1 VDSMSEDI
9 RAVQEE
15 IVEDFSVF
23 DDWMDRYKFLIDIG
37 RSMPPYPEDLKIDE
51 WRVKGCIN
59 RAWLHGEARNGKV
72 YYQASSESEIVA
84 GLIAL
89 LLKVY
94 SGRTPREIV
103 DNPPDFL
110 QRIGVW
116 ENITSNRINGLN
128 GMIALIQNVAKSEL
142 KAA

>member
-1 VDSMSEDI
+1 MEQLADI
-9 RAVQEE
+9 KAVQEE
-15 IVEDFSVF
+15 IVEDFGLF
-23 DDWMDRYKFLIDIG
+23 DDWMDRYRFLIDLG
-37 RSMPPYPEDLKIDE
+37 RALPPYPDDLRIDE

-59 RAWLHGEARNGKV
+59 RAWLHGAARDGRV

-94 SGRTPREIV
+94 SGRTPREIL

-110 QRIGVW
+110 DRIGVW
-116 ENITSNRINGLN
+116 ENITSNRINGLK
-128 GMIALIQNVAKSEL
+128 GMIGLIQGVAAR
-142 KAA
+142 AAG

>member
-1 VDSMSEDI
+1 MSESIKDI
-9 RAVQEE
+9 QEE
-15 IVEDFSVF
+15 IVADFGVF
-23 DDWMDRYKFLIDIG
+23 DDWMDRYRFLIDLG
-37 RSMPPYPEDLKIDE
+37 RALPPYPEHLRTDE

-59 RAWLHGEARNGKV
+59 RAWLHGEARDGRV

-128 GMIALIQNVAKSEL
+128 GMIALIRGVAEAEL

>member
-1 VDSMSEDI
+1 MSDDI
-9 RAVQEE
+9 RTVQEE
-15 IVEDFSVF
+15 IVGDFSVF

-37 RSMPPYPEDLKIDE
+37 RSMPPYPELLKTDE

-59 RAWLHGEARNGKV
+59 RAWLHGEARDGRV
-72 YYQASSESEIVA
+72 YFQASSESEIVA

-89 LLKVY
+89 LIKVY

-128 GMIALIQNVAKSEL
+128 GMIALIQNLAKAEL

>member
-1 VDSMSEDI
+1 MAEMTDI
-9 RAVQEE
+9 KAAQEE
-15 IVEDFSVF
+15 IVDDFSLF
-23 DDWMDRYKFLIDIG
+23 DDWMDRYRYLIDLG
-37 RSMPPYPEDLKIDE
+37 RALPPYPDELRTDE

-59 RAWLHGEARNGKV
+59 RAWLHGAARDGHV

-94 SGRTPREIV
+94 SGRTPREII

-110 QRIGVW
+110 ERIGVW
-116 ENITSNRINGLN
+116 ENITSNRINGLK
-128 GMIALIQNVAKSEL
+128 GMINLIQSVAK
-142 KAA
+142 AAA

>member
-1 VDSMSEDI
+1 MSEDI
-9 RAVQEE
+9 RTAQEE
-15 IVEDFSVF
+15 IVEDFSTF
-23 DDWMDRYKFLIDIG
+23 DDWMDRYRFLIDLG
-37 RSMPPYPEDLKIDE
+37 RSMPPYPEALKTDE

-128 GMIALIQNVAKSEL
+128 GMIALIQNVARSEL

>member
-1 VDSMSEDI
+1 MSESVEQ
-9 RAVQEE
+9 AQEQ
-15 IVEDFSVF
+15 IIEDFGLF
-23 DDWMDRYKFLIDIG
+23 DDWMDRYRFLIDLG
-37 RSMPPYPEDLKIDE
+37 RALPPYPDE
-51 WRVKGCIN
+51 LRTDDWRVKGCIN
-59 RAWLHGEARNGKV
+59 RAWLHGEVRDGRV

-94 SGRTPREIV
+94 SGRKPEEIV

-110 QRIGVW
+110 QKIGVW

-128 GMIALIQNVAKSEL
+128 NMLALIQSVAKTGM

>member
-1 VDSMSEDI
+1 MSESI
-9 RAVQEE
+9 QETQQQ
-15 IVEDFSVF
+15 IVDDFSLF
-23 DDWMDRYKFLIDIG
+23 DDWMDRYRFLIDLG
-37 RSMPPYPEDLKIDE
+37 RALPPYPEEYRTDE

-59 RAWLHGEARNGKV
+59 RAWLHGEARDGRI

-94 SGRTPREIV
+94 SGRTAQEIV
-103 DNPPDFL
+103 DTQPDFL
-110 QRIGVW
+110 DKIGVW

-128 GMIALIQNVAKSEL
+128 GMIALIRNVAKAEL

>member
-1 VDSMSEDI
+1 MSDLPDI
-9 RAVQEE
+9 KAAQEE
-15 IVEDFSVF
+15 IVDDFSLF
-23 DDWMDRYKFLIDIG
+23 DDWMDRYRYLIDLG
-37 RSMPPYPEDLKIDE
+37 RALPPYPDALRTDE

-59 RAWLHGEARNGKV
+59 RAWLHGEARDGHV

-94 SGRTPREIV
+94 SGRTPREII

-110 QRIGVW
+110 ERIGVW
-116 ENITSNRINGLN
+116 ENITSNRINGLK
-128 GMIALIQNVAKSEL
+128 GMINLIQGVAR
-142 KAA
+142 AAA

>member
-1 VDSMSEDI
+1 MSEDI
-9 RAVQEE
+9 HKVQEE

-23 DDWMDRYKFLIDIG
+23 DDWMDRYRFLIDLG
-37 RSMPPYPEDLKIDE
+37 RSMPPYPEDLKTDE

-59 RAWLHGEARNGKV
+59 RAWLHGEARDGKV

-89 LLKVY
+89 LIKVY

-103 DNPPDFL
+103 ENPPDFL

-128 GMIALIQNVAKSEL
+128 GMIALIQNVARSEL

>member
-1 VDSMSEDI
+1 MSDDI
-9 RAVQEE
+9 KSVQQE
-15 IVEDFSVF
+15 IVDDFSLF
-23 DDWMDRYKFLIDIG
+23 DDWMDRYRFLIDLG
-37 RSMPPYPEDLKIDE
+37 RQLPPYPEALKTDQ

-59 RAWLHGEARNGKV
+59 RAWLHGEVKDGRV
-72 YYQASSESEIVA
+72 RYQACSESEIVA

-94 SGRTPREIV
+94 DGRTPREIV

-128 GMIALIQNVAKSEL
+128 GMIGLIRGVAQAEL
-142 KAA
+142 DAA

>member
-1 VDSMSEDI
+1 MTESV
-9 RAVQEE
+9 RQVQEQ
-15 IVEDFSVF
+15 IVEDFGLF
-23 DDWMDRYKFLIDIG
+23 DDWMDRYRYLIDLG
-37 RSMPPYPEDLKIDE
+37 RALPPYPDQYRTDD

-59 RAWLHGEARNGKV
+59 RAWLHGEARDGRV
-72 YYQASSESEIVA
+72 YYQASSESDIVA

-94 SGRTPREIV
+94 SGRTPQEIV

-110 QRIGVW
+110 QQIGVW
-116 ENITSNRINGLN
+116 DNITSNRVNGLN
-128 GMIALIQNVAKSEL
+128 GMIALIRSVAEAQL

>member
-1 VDSMSEDI
+1 MSESVEQ
-9 RAVQEE
+9 AQEQ
-15 IVEDFSVF
+15 IIEDFGLF
-23 DDWMDRYKFLIDIG
+23 DDWMDRYRFLIDLG
-37 RSMPPYPEDLKIDE
+37 RALPPYPDDLRTDE

-59 RAWLHGEARNGKV
+59 RAWLHGEVRDGRV

-94 SGRTPREIV
+94 SGRKPEEIV

-110 QRIGVW
+110 KKIGVW

-128 GMIALIQNVAKSEL
+128 NMLALIQSVAKTGM

>member
-1 VDSMSEDI
+1 MTEQPDI
-9 RAVQEE
+9 KAAQQE
-15 IVEDFSVF
+15 IVDDFALF
-23 DDWMDRYKFLIDIG
+23 DDWMDRYRFLIDLG
-37 RSMPPYPEDLKIDE
+37 RALPPYPDALRIDD

-59 RAWLHGEARNGKV
+59 RAWLQGEARDGRV

-94 SGRTPREIV
+94 SGRTPSEII

-110 QRIGVW
+110 DRIGVW
-116 ENITSNRINGLN
+116 ENITSNRINGLK
-128 GMIALIQNVAKSEL
+128 GMIGLIQGVAA
-142 KAA
+142 KAAG

>member
-1 VDSMSEDI
+1 MTDQPDI
-9 RAVQEE
+9 KAAQEE
-15 IVEDFSVF
+15 IVDDFALF
-23 DDWMDRYKFLIDIG
+23 DDWMDRYRFLIDLG
-37 RSMPPYPEDLKIDE
+37 RALPPYPDDLRIDD

-59 RAWLHGEARNGKV
+59 RAWLHGEARDGRV

-94 SGRTPREIV
+94 SGRTPREII

-110 QRIGVW
+110 DRIGVW
-116 ENITSNRINGLN
+116 ENITSNRINGLK
-128 GMIALIQNVAKSEL
+128 GMIGLIQGVAA
-142 KAA
+142 KAAG

>member
-1 VDSMSEDI
+1 MSEDI
-9 RAVQEE
+9 RAAQEE

-23 DDWMDRYKFLIDIG
+23 DDWMDRYRFLIDLG
-37 RSMPPYPEDLKIDE
+37 RSMPPYPEDLKTDE

>member
-1 VDSMSEDI
+1 MSESI
-9 RAVQEE
+9 QQVQAQ
-15 IVEDFSVF
+15 IIEDFGLF
-23 DDWMDRYKFLIDIG
+23 DDWMDRYRFLIDLG
-37 RSMPPYPEDLKIDE
+37 RGLPPYPDNLRTDE

-59 RAWLHGEARNGKV
+59 RAWLHGEVRDGRV

-94 SGRTPREIV
+94 SGRRPEEVV

-110 QRIGVW
+110 QKIGVW

-128 GMIALIQNVAKSEL
+128 GMIALIQSVAKTGM

>member
-1 VDSMSEDI
+1 MSESI
-9 RAVQEE
+9 QETQQQ
-15 IVEDFSVF
+15 IVEDFALF
-23 DDWMDRYKFLIDIG
+23 DDWMDRYRFLIDLG
-37 RSMPPYPEDLKIDE
+37 RALPPYPDALRTDD

-59 RAWLHGEARNGKV
+59 RAWLHGEARDGRV

-94 SGRTPREIV
+94 SGRTAQEIV
-103 DNPPDFL
+103 DTPPDFL
-110 QRIGVW
+110 DRIGVW

-128 GMIALIQNVAKSEL
+128 GMIALIRSVAQAEL

>member
-1 VDSMSEDI
+1 MSESVQQ
-9 RAVQEE
+9 VQEQ
-15 IVEDFSVF
+15 IIEDFSLF
-23 DDWMDRYKFLIDIG
+23 DDWMDRYRFLIDLG
-37 RSMPPYPEDLKIDE
+37 RALPPYPDVLRTDE

-59 RAWLHGEARNGKV
+59 RAWLHGEVRDGRV
-72 YYQASSESEIVA
+72 HYQASSESEIVA

-94 SGRTPREIV
+94 SGRKPEEIV

-110 QRIGVW
+110 QKIGVW

-128 GMIALIQNVAKSEL
+128 GMIALIQSVAKSGM

>member
-1 VDSMSEDI
+1 MTEQPDI
-9 RAVQEE
+9 KAAQQE
-15 IVEDFSVF
+15 IVDDFALF
-23 DDWMDRYKFLIDIG
+23 DDWMDRYRFLIDLG
-37 RSMPPYPEDLKIDE
+37 RALPPYPDALRIDD

-59 RAWLHGEARNGKV
+59 RAWLQGEARDGRV

-94 SGRTPREIV
+94 SGRTPREII

-110 QRIGVW
+110 DRIGVW
-116 ENITSNRINGLN
+116 ENITSNRINGLK
-128 GMIALIQNVAKSEL
+128 GMIGLIQGVAA
-142 KAA
+142 KATG

>member
-1 VDSMSEDI
+1 MSESI
-9 RAVQEE
+9 QETQQQ
-15 IVEDFSVF
+15 IVEDFALF
-23 DDWMDRYKFLIDIG
+23 DDWMDRYRFLIDLG
-37 RSMPPYPEDLKIDE
+37 RALPPYPDELRTDE

-59 RAWLHGEARNGKV
+59 RAWLHGEARDGHV

-94 SGRTPREIV
+94 SGRTAQEIV
-103 DNPPDFL
+103 DTPPDFL
-110 QRIGVW
+110 DRIGVW

-128 GMIALIQNVAKSEL
+128 GMIALIRSVAKAEL

>member
-1 VDSMSEDI
+1 MTEQPDI
-9 RAVQEE
+9 KAAQQE
-15 IVEDFSVF
+15 IVDDFALF
-23 DDWMDRYKFLIDIG
+23 DDWMDRYRFLIDLG
-37 RSMPPYPEDLKIDE
+37 RALPPYPDALRIDD

-59 RAWLHGEARNGKV
+59 RAWLQGEARDGRV

-94 SGRTPREIV
+94 SGRTPREII

-110 QRIGVW
+110 DRIGVW
-116 ENITSNRINGLN
+116 ENITSNRINGLK
-128 GMIALIQNVAKSEL
+128 GMIGLIQGVAA
-142 KAA
+142 KAAG

>member
-1 VDSMSEDI
+1 MSESI
-9 RAVQEE
+9 QETQQQ
-15 IVEDFSVF
+15 IVEDFALF
-23 DDWMDRYKFLIDIG
+23 DDWMDRYRFLIDLG
-37 RSMPPYPEDLKIDE
+37 RALPPYPDALRTDD

-59 RAWLHGEARNGKV
+59 RAWLHGEARDGHV

-94 SGRTPREIV
+94 SGRTAQEIV
-103 DNPPDFL
+103 DTPPDFL
-110 QRIGVW
+110 DRIGVW

-128 GMIALIQNVAKSEL
+128 GMIALIRSVAQAEL

>member
-1 VDSMSEDI
+1 MAEMADI
-9 RAVQEE
+9 KAAQEE
-15 IVEDFSVF
+15 IVDDFSLF
-23 DDWMDRYKFLIDIG
+23 DDWMDRYRYLIDLG
-37 RSMPPYPEDLKIDE
+37 RALPPYPDELRTDE

-59 RAWLHGEARNGKV
+59 RAWLHGAARDGRV

-94 SGRTPREIV
+94 SGRTPREII

-110 QRIGVW
+110 ERIGVW
-116 ENITSNRINGLN
+116 ENITSNRINGLK
-128 GMIALIQNVAKSEL
+128 GMINLIQGVAK
-142 KAA
+142 AAA

>member
-1 VDSMSEDI
+1 MEQLADI
-9 RAVQEE
+9 KAVQEE
-15 IVEDFSVF
+15 IVEDFGLF
-23 DDWMDRYKFLIDIG
+23 DDWMDRYRFLIDLG
-37 RSMPPYPEDLKIDE
+37 RALPPYPDDLRTDE

-59 RAWLHGEARNGKV
+59 RAWLHGAARDGRV

-94 SGRTPREIV
+94 SGRTPREIL

-110 QRIGVW
+110 ERIGVW
-116 ENITSNRINGLN
+116 ENITSNRINGLK
-128 GMIALIQNVAKSEL
+128 GMIGLIQGVAA
-142 KAA
+142 KAAG

>member
-1 VDSMSEDI
+1 MSEDI
-9 RAVQEE
+9 KAIQEE
-15 IVEDFSVF
+15 IVADFGVF
-23 DDWMDRYKFLIDIG
+23 DDWMDRYRFLIDLG
-37 RSMPPYPEDLKIDE
+37 RALPPYPEHLRTDE

-59 RAWLHGEARNGKV
+59 RAWLHGEARDGRV

-128 GMIALIQNVAKSEL
+128 GMIALIRGVAEAEL

>member
-1 VDSMSEDI
+1 MSEDI
-9 RAVQEE
+9 RKVQEE
-15 IVEDFSVF
+15 IVEDFAMF
-23 DDWMDRYKFLIDIG
+23 DDWMDRYRFLIDLG
-37 RSMPPYPEDLKIDE
+37 RSLPTYPEALKTDE

-59 RAWLHGEARNGKV
+59 RAWLHGEARDGKV
-72 YYQASSESEIVA
+72 FYQASSESEIVA

-128 GMIALIQNVAKSEL
+128 GMIALIQNVAKGEL

>member
-1 VDSMSEDI
+1 MARFLTVESCHPGSIVRCVDMARTNA
-9 RAVQEE
+9 RAVRTALTREAW
-15 IVEDFSVF
+15 SA
-23 DDWMDRYKFLIDIG
+23 
-37 RSMPPYPEDLKIDE
+37 
-51 WRVKGCIN
+51 IN
-59 RAWLHGEARNGKV
+59 RAWLHGEARDGRV

-94 SGRTPREIV
+94 SGRKPQEII
-103 DNPPDFL
+103 DTPPDFL
-110 QRIGVW
+110 QKIGVW

-128 GMIALIQNVAKSEL
+128 GMIALIQAVAKAEL

>member
-1 VDSMSEDI
+1 MSETI
-9 RAVQEE
+9 QETQQE
-15 IVEDFSVF
+15 IIDDFSVF
-23 DDWMDRYKFLIDIG
+23 DDWMDRYRFLIDLG
-37 RSMPPYPEDLKIDE
+37 RALPPYPEDLKTDE

-59 RAWLHGEARNGKV
+59 RAWLHGEARDGRV
-72 YYQASSESEIVA
+72 YYQACSESEIVA

-94 SGRTPREIV
+94 SGRTAQEIV
-103 DNPPDFL
+103 DTPPDFL
-110 QRIGVW
+110 QKIGVW

-128 GMIALIQNVAKSEL
+128 GMIALIRNVAQAEL